1 MAELQDYTSDLR
13 ALAELASQPDQLD
26 TVLHHALAALRGVVP
41 YELAAV
47 LALRGRGELVVEVA
61 EGPLVSDRVRTHR
74 IRLQDF
80 PTIVRALETRR
91 PIALE
96 EHHHAGDEG
105 DPYDGVLDLEHGHSC
120 MVVPLYAADRSLGI
134 ITLDRAVC
142 ESYRPE
148 AVELAG
154 VYGQLV
160 SYAMLFAEQSQL
172 LNRYRLALKEQ
183 NRLLVEETGGSQA
196 CIAMESSRSPRM
208 RQVTELAKQG
218 AASDIPILI
227 QGETGTG
234 KEILAQAIHA
244 WSARV
249 EAPFVKL
256 NCAAIP
262 ENLVES
268 ELFGHVK
275 GAFSGA
281 DRRRPG
287 RFLTANGGTLL
298 LDEIGDMP
306 LSAQSKLL
314 RVLQEG
320 TFEPVGSDDLV
331 RVDVRVIAASHVD
344 LEAAIAD
351 GRFRSDLYYRLAAFP
366 LELPALRERTEDL
379 PVIAERF
386 LEHHA
391 QTTGRGPW
399 TLSEDALDAL
409 MSAHWPGNVREL
421 VNTLERGTILQ
432 PEGVIDRAHLTLTGT
447 TQPPPTPT
455 PQPDAPSKVLPLREH
470 ERRYLARVL
479 QKTHGKVYGTDGAA
493 QLLGLKPTT
502 LQSKLKKHGL
512 KS

>member
-1 MAELQDYTSDLR
+1 MSELQDYTADLR
-13 ALAELASQPDQLD
+13 ALAELAGQPNQLD
-26 TVLHHALAALRGVVP
+26 TVLHHALAALRDVVP
-41 YELAAV
+41 YDLAAV
-47 LALRGRGELVVEVA
+47 LALQGDELVVEVA
-61 EGPLVSDRVRTHR
+61 EGPLADEKVQHHR
-74 IRLQDF
+74 LRLDDF
-80 PTIVRALETRR
+80 PTIIRALETRT

-96 EHHHAGDEG
+96 EHNHAGDEG

-134 ITLDRAVC
+134 ITLDRMIC
-142 ESYRPE
+142 ETYRPE
-148 AVELAG
+148 AVDLAG

-160 SYAMLFAEQSQL
+160 AYAMLFAHQSRL
-172 LNRYRLALKEQ
+172 LDRYRLALREQ
-183 NRLLVEETGGSQA
+183 NRLLVEEAGGSQA
-196 CIAMESSRSPRM
+196 CRAIESSRSPRM
-208 RQVTELAKQG
+208 RQVTEMAKQS

-227 QGETGTG
+227 RGETGTG
-234 KEILAQAIHA
+234 KEVLAHAIHA
-244 WSARV
+244 WSGRV
-249 EAPFVKL
+249 EGPFVKL

-320 TFEPVGSDDLV
+320 TFEAVGSDDLV

-344 LEAAIAD
+344 LEKAIAD
-351 GRFRSDLYYRLAAFP
+351 GRFRSDLYYRLAVFP
-366 LELPALRERTEDL
+366 LELPALRDRIEDV
-379 PVIAERF
+379 PAIAHQF
-386 LEHHA
+386 LERHA
-391 QTTGRGPW
+391 QSTGRGPW
-399 TLSEDALDAL
+399 TLSDGALDAL
-409 MSAHWPGNVREL
+409 TNESWPGNVREL

-432 PEGVIDRAHLTLTGT
+432 PEGTIEARHLTRLGGGSL
-447 TQPPPTPT
+447 P
-455 PQPDAPSKVLPLREH
+455 APASEPGRVDSMLPLQEH
-470 ERRYLARVL
+470 ERRYLAQALRRT
-479 QKTHGKVYGTDGAA
+479 KGKIYGADGAA
-493 QLLGLKPTT
+493 RLLGLKPTT

-512 KS
+512 KN

>member
-1 MAELQDYTSDLR
+1 MTELQDYTRDLR
-13 ALAELASQPDQLD
+13 ALAELASQPNQLD
-26 TVLHHALAALRGVVP
+26 TVLHHALAALRDVVP
-41 YELAAV
+41 YDLAAV
-47 LALRGRGELVVEVA
+47 LALHGEDLVVEVA
-61 EGPLVSDRVRTHR
+61 DGPLANERVRRHR
-74 IRLQDF
+74 LRLHDF

-105 DPYDGVLDLEHGHSC
+105 DPYDGVLDLDHGHSC

-142 ESYRPE
+142 EAYRPE
-148 AVELAG
+148 AVDLAG

-160 SYAMLFAEQSQL
+160 SYAMLFAEQSRL

-183 NRLLVEETGGSQA
+183 NRLLVEETGATQA
-196 CIAMESSRSPRM
+196 CRAIESSRSPRM
-208 RQVTELAKQG
+208 RQLTELAKQG

-227 QGETGTG
+227 RGETGAG
-234 KEILAQAIHA
+234 KEVLAQAIHA
-244 WSARV
+244 WSGRV
-249 EAPFVKL
+249 EGPFVKL

-281 DRRRPG
+281 ERRRPG

-298 LDEIGDMP
+298 LDEVGDMP

-320 TFEPVGSDDLV
+320 TFEPVGSDELV

-344 LEAAIAD
+344 LEQAID
-351 GRFRSDLYYRLAAFP
+351 EGKFRSDLFYRLAAFP
-366 LELPALRERTEDL
+366 LELPALRERIEDV
-379 PVIAERF
+379 PIIADQF
-386 LEHHA
+386 LERHA
-391 QTTGRGPW
+391 KRTGRGPW
-399 TLSEDALDAL
+399 TLSDAALDSL
-409 MSAHWPGNVREL
+409 MNESWPGNVREL
-421 VNTLERGTILQ
+421 VNTLERATILQ
-432 PEGVIDRAHLTLTGT
+432 PDGVIDAKHL
-447 TQPPPTPT
+447 
-455 PQPDAPSKVLPLREH
+455 VLHGSSSSMPMPAEREAEPKMLSLQEH
-470 ERRYLARVL
+470 ERRHLARAL
-479 QKTHGKVYGTDGAA
+479 RRTKGKIYGEDGAA
-493 QLLGLKPTT
+493 KLIGLKPTT

-512 KS
+512 KN